1 MADALAKLSLPWD
14 VAPAPAPA
22 PTQARMESVLR
33 GLRPSAAQCG
43 GAQQAVATAT
53 TQGET
58 DGFFTLGQVG
68 ERWVLLTPDRKPF
81 FSLGLNH
88 IDAATLRTVENGRIW
103 RQKYG
108 NSMHRWLDE
117 SVRVKLKEW
126 GFNTCGWSQEVVAGG
141 PSLVIHSR
149 PWTYDE
155 YQSLDTPYCHLLP
168 FTEIHQWEPQTKHP
182 DFFGAEFWQA
192 CDYVAREHCAAMR
205 DDPNLIGYW
214 YSDCPTWVHNSG
226 SGPLFGGDLETVEG
240 RSELQALATQ
250 YYKVLHDAIRR
261 YDPHHLILGE
271 HNRLRASFSLD
282 LLMTFSSWRCAGDR
296 YEANAPLPME
306 VVEAAKPYVDVL
318 AFQDFSGQV
327 CAQMEEWHTKT
338 GMPVLWAD
346 GARPR
351 EVSGY
356 GSESSNGLGPEPS
369 PP

>member
-168 FTEIHQWEPQTKHP
+168 FTEIHQWEAQTKHP

-226 SGPLFGGDLETVEG
+226 SGPLFEKDLETAEG

-271 HNRLRASFSLD
+271 HSRLRASFSWD
-282 LLMTFSSWRCAGDR
+282 LLMTFLILALCRRSVRGQRSATDGGRRGG
-296 YEANAPLPME
+296 EALR
-306 VVEAAKPYVDVL
+306 
-318 AFQDFSGQV
+318 G
-327 CAQMEEWHTKT
+327 
-338 GMPVLWAD
+338 
-346 GARPR
+346 RPR
-351 EVSGY
+351 LPGL
-356 GSESSNGLGPEPS
+356 LGPGLRTDAGVAHEDGDACALGGWGAAAGGLWLRQ
-369 PP
+369 